1 MYVFLFVVESAPISS
16 FDLPP
21 LFTEAAERAKT
32 LVEKILRDIPTVYAA
47 TIYTEVIKM
56 TKLLLKLFS
65 YCLFSSLFNNLFLFP
80 SGFDS
85 WHLRHL
91 HPDDKPA
98 DDDKEAGHPCRPSPQ
113 TTIWTLLTG

>member
-1 MYVFLFVVESAPISS
+1 MYFFLFMAKSAPISS
-16 FDLPP
+16 FDPPP

-47 TIYTEVIKM
+47 TIYTEVNTM
-56 TKLLLKLFS
+56 TKLLLKRVF
-65 YCLFSSLFNNLFLFP
+65 YCLFSSLFNNLLLFP

-85 WHLRHL
+85 RHLRRL

-98 DDDKEAGHPCRPSPQ
+98 DDDKETGHPCSPSSQ
-113 TTIWTLLTG
+113 TTV

>member
-1 MYVFLFVVESAPISS
+1 MCLYLKRIIFLIVKLLTCSCQTKLFFVPSVVAQMYVFLFVVESAPISS

-85 WHLRHL
+85 
-91 HPDDKPA
+91 
-98 DDDKEAGHPCRPSPQ
+98 
-113 TTIWTLLTG
+113 